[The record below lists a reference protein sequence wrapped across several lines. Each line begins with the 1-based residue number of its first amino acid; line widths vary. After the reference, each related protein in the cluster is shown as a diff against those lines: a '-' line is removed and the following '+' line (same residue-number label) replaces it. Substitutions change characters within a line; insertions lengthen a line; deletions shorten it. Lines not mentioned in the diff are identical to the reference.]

1 MKTPQEE
8 YKESA
13 KDAYKVYYDIDSGLT
28 KNELNALLDS
38 AHARMVAKIK
48 NNQGGQNARS

>member
-8 YKESA
+8 YRESA
-13 KDAYKVYYDIDSGLT
+13 KDAYKVFYDIDSGLT